1 MLILRPE
8 KIKFHIVAESENM
21 IKFGLFFRR
30 YIRKRKIMKNIIV
43 SFTNKAIFA
52 AFVVLG
58 AASAGAELVKTP
70 ILQTFEGEAEPVSVG
85 YTVTGLGDFK
95 NEVAVVFTNHII
107 LSVPSLKYV
116 SFVL

>member
-1 MLILRPE
+1 MKKILNYL
-8 KIKFHIVAESENM
+8 A
-21 IKFGLFFRR
+21 
-30 YIRKRKIMKNIIV
+30 
-43 SFTNKAIFA
+43 NKALSA

-95 NEVAVVFTNHII
+95 NEVAVVFTNHTKTATWT
-107 LSVPSLKYV
+107 VPATLENVQFLVVGGGGLDAQYFIGISHVFLP
-116 SFVL
+116 LRR